1 MKIEI
6 LSDVPASREATWALV
21 MDIPKA
27 ASCIPG
33 IKDIT
38 PDGEGKYQ
46 ATLQARVGPMGMNL
60 SGTITVLSQDA
71 DAGEAYFLVEAN
83 DRRVGGGI
91 KTNIAKAA
99 RISDDVAAITGSDP
113 AQSKADFEKMFRTT
127 PEEAASTI
135 LKGVRQ
141 NKRRVLIGSDALAID
156 TMQRLLPTSY
166 QRLMVMGQKFMNK
179 K

>member
-6 LSDVPASREATWALV
+6 LSDVPASREATWALA

-91 KTNIAKAA
+91 KTNMSMKVTAKSADETELEIRADTTFMGRLGELGQPLIRRKA
-99 RISDDVAAITGSDP
+99 RNTLEEFSKNLSKLLSSGS
-113 AQSKADFEKMFRTT
+113 
-127 PEEAASTI
+127 
-135 LKGVRQ
+135 G
-141 NKRRVLIGSDALAID
+141 
-156 TMQRLLPTSY
+156 
-166 QRLMVMGQKFMNK
+166 
-179 K
+179 

>member
-6 LSDVPASREATWALV
+6 LSDVPASREATWALA

-91 KTNIAKAA
+91 KTNMSMKVTAKSADETELEIIADPTFMGHLGELGQPLIRRKA
-99 RISDDVAAITGSDP
+99 RNTLEEFSKNLSKLLSSGS
-113 AQSKADFEKMFRTT
+113 
-127 PEEAASTI
+127 
-135 LKGVRQ
+135 G
-141 NKRRVLIGSDALAID
+141 
-156 TMQRLLPTSY
+156 
-166 QRLMVMGQKFMNK
+166 
-179 K
+179 